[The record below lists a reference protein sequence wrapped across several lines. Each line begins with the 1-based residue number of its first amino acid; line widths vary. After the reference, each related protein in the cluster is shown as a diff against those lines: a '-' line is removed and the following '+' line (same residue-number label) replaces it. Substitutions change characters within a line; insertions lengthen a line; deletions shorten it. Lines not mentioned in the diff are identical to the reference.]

1 MKAEDQNDTNVM
13 NSKDN
18 QGRESTSNEINEKD
32 KIKMQEKKKEKG
44 LAGNQVVL
52 SPSKVVKPQDALT
65 FTPGHGNFSW
75 TQNYHKKVTNN
86 LIAIGGIHSNSRLQN
101 LRTL

>member
-1 MKAEDQNDTNVM
+1 M

-44 LAGNQVVL
+44 LAL
-52 SPSKVVKPQDALT
+52 KSYK
-65 FTPGHGNFSW
+65 
-75 TQNYHKKVTNN
+75 
-86 LIAIGGIHSNSRLQN
+86 
-101 LRTL
+101 

>member
-1 MKAEDQNDTNVM
+1 MEEEQAE
-13 NSKDN
+13 K
-18 QGRESTSNEINEKD
+18 K
-32 KIKMQEKKKEKG
+32 KKKEKG

-75 TQNYHKKVTNN
+75 T
-86 LIAIGGIHSNSRLQN
+86 
-101 LRTL
+101 